1 MKKIALILPGLLWIL
16 AGCSTSDSVKRE
28 PLAPPVSD
36 KFNLQGHLTPE
47 DDMAQSTAKPAAIP
61 ELVTDEPINLDPSEQ
76 KNIKRYSVSAINVPV
91 SDLLFNLAKNADKQL
106 DLSSAVQGRVT
117 INAIN
122 QPLERILQRVSA
134 QVDAL
139 YELQGDTIVITPDKP
154 FWKSYEVDYVNVTKH
169 INDSTVMKMSVGN
182 VAQGVSLNNGNQNS
196 QFKLDTKAVNDFWKT
211 LEENVSAMA
220 MLEVKPIK
228 TVSHRRTYDGD
239 RQTDRQNMGQEYWG
253 DNYAEGSSSQAM
265 ETVTSTTSEKVQ
277 NVVVNKEA
285 GLLTVFTTGRQHK
298 EIEAYLENTLH
309 RTNKQV
315 LIEATVVEVELN
327 DQYQAG
333 VDWSAVTSSSSGSS
347 AITQSMLGSNLSNDP
362 NFSIN
367 LTSLGTWD
375 FSLGIKLLQQ
385 FGDTKVLSSPKIMA
399 MNNQAALLK
408 VVKNEVYFTVDVNR
422 ESATSVSAGVTTYET
437 MVHSVPVGFMMHV
450 TPFITDEGE
459 ISLNIRPTL
468 SRIVSYVDD
477 PNPELAKED
486 IVSRV
491 PVIQE
496 REMDSV
502 LRLRDKQT
510 AIIGGLIQDTH
521 SNQREGVPGLI
532 DIPWVGDL
540 FSYRD
545 DTVQKSELII
555 FIRPIIINNP
565 DIEHGDLKAM
575 KPLLQTTSN

>member
-1 MKKIALILPGLLWIL
+1 MKKLALILPGLLWVL
-16 AGCSTSDSVKRE
+16 TGCSTSDDVKRE

-36 KFNLQGHLTPE
+36 KFNLEGHLKPE
-47 DDMAQSTAKPAAIP
+47 DDLNKTVAKPAAIP
-61 ELVTDEPINLDPSEQ
+61 ELVTDDPINLDPREQ
-76 KNIKRYSVSAINVPV
+76 KTIKRYSVSAINVPV

-122 QPLERILQRVSA
+122 QPLDRILQRVTA
-134 QVDAL
+134 QIDAL
-139 YELQGDTIVITPDKP
+139 YELQGDTIVISPDKP
-154 FWKSYEVDYVNVTKH
+154 FWKSYEVDYVNVAKN
-169 INDSTVMKMSVGN
+169 INDTTVMKMSVGN
-182 VAQGVSLNNGNQNS
+182 VAQGVSLNNGNQS
-196 QFKLDTKAVNDFWKT
+196 SRFKLDTKAENNFWKT
-211 LEENVSAMA
+211 LEENVSAIA
-220 MLEVKPIK
+220 MLEVKPVK
-228 TVSHRRTYDGD
+228 TVSHKRTYDGD
-239 RQTDRQNMGQEYWG
+239 RQSDRQNMGDEYWEG
-253 DNYAEGSSSQAM
+253 TYLQGSSTQAL

-277 NVVVNKEA
+277 NVAVNKEA
-285 GLLTVFTTGRQHK
+285 GLLTVFTSGRQHK

-333 VDWSAVTSSSSGSS
+333 VDWSAVTSNSSGSS
-347 AITQSMLGSNLSNDP
+347 AITQSMLGSNLSSDP

-375 FSLGIKLLQQ
+375 FSLGIKLLQK

-450 TPFITDEGE
+450 TPFITDSGE
-459 ISLNIRPTL
+459 VSLNIRPTL

-521 SNQREGVPGLI
+521 SNQREGVPGLV

>member
-47 DDMAQSTAKPAAIP
+47 DDIAQSTANPAAIP

-122 QPLERILQRVSA
+122 QPLERILQRVTA
-134 QVDAL
+134 QIDAL

-375 FSLGIKLLQQ
+375 FSLGIKLLQK

-450 TPFITDEGE
+450 TPFITDDGE

-477 PNPELAKED
+477 PNPELAKEN
-486 IVSRV
+486 IVSKV